1 VGFEPATARVLV
13 EVRARVDGSVEVA
26 QPERRSGL
34 DWRLGLCGSGR
45 CDDREKSHRKRIQ
58 PAHVCLRNYL
68 GDELG
73 ASIRSNSR
81 EAWASWFPVRNLYP
95 FSWCLYGPVSRFGFT
110 AENAENA
117 ENPGNRTA
125 FFFFFLFF

>member
-1 VGFEPATARVLV
+1 
-13 EVRARVDGSVEVA
+13 
-26 QPERRSGL
+26 
-34 DWRLGLCGSGR
+34 
-45 CDDREKSHRKRIQ
+45 
-58 PAHVCLRNYL
+58 L

-73 ASIRSNSR
+73 ASVRSNSR

-125 FFFFFLFF
+125 FFFFFFVFLNQVLCASLGVLGVLGGKTNRTPLEFRQAAKTKATLD